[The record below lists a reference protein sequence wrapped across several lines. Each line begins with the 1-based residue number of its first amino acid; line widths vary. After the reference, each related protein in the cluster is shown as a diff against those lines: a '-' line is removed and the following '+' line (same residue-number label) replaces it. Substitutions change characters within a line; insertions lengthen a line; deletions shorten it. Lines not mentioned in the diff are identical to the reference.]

1 MYLNEY
7 KTKKRIRKFDKIQLD
22 FILML
27 YFKELKDNTFDNTDN
42 GDKKV
47 ERNSHGKYFLPRMNK
62 TNLNLLIDDRNFMI
76 NQLMIKL

>member
-7 KTKKRIRKFDKIQLD
+7 KTKKRIRKFEKIQLD

-27 YFKELKDNTFDNTDN
+27 YFKELKDNTFDSTDN

-47 ERNSHGKYFLPRMNK
+47 ERNSHRKYFLPRMNK

>member
-7 KTKKRIRKFDKIQLD
+7 KTKKRIRKFEKIQLD

-27 YFKELKDNTFDNTDN
+27 YFKELKNNTFDSTDN

-47 ERNSHGKYFLPRMNK
+47 ERNSHRKYFLPRMNK